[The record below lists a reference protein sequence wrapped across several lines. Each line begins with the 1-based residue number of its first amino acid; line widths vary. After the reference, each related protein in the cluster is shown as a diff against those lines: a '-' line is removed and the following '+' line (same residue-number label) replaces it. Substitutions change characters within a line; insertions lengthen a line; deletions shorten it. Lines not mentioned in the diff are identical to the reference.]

1 MVSVEH
7 NDPINEKILAISEDK
22 IEGFVRE
29 PFEEIA
35 ERSGVEVDVVM
46 ARIGAMLRAGT
57 IRRVRQTLLA
67 TNLADGALVAWK
79 VGEDKM
85 DAAFDFMF
93 QRDPFSGHVVL
104 RSTDTLTAGSDY
116 KLWTT
121 VKVPHGFSLEEHCR
135 LLAGKVG
142 AERFRIMPAKGI
154 FTLGV
159 GHVRR
164 KAIEPGS
171 RADIPAKMIEVRAV
185 ELSEREWAV
194 LLALITGYALF
205 FFISKHVHHVCPA
218 CAASHFDADATRHF
232 SEIATALIVALA
244 IHSTTDGLALGIQG
258 ETPGTGATKWSLFS
272 ALCIHKVPEG
282 LALGGLLIGAGLQRA
297 AAVGWVAAVEA
308 TTLLGGVIG
317 YFLLTNISMLWLGLI
332 MAHVGGGFIYLAT
345 HAVVGEMLKHG
356 KKLVLTSFALGIA
369 LIAVLNIGL
378 RLVR

>member
-1 MVSVEH
+1 M
-7 NDPINEKILAISEDK
+7 
-22 IEGFVRE
+22 
-29 PFEEIA
+29 
-35 ERSGVEVDVVM
+35 
-46 ARIGAMLRAGT
+46 
-57 IRRVRQTLLA
+57 
-67 TNLADGALVAWK
+67 
-79 VGEDKM
+79 
-85 DAAFDFMF
+85 
-93 QRDPFSGHVVL
+93 
-104 RSTDTLTAGSDY
+104 
-116 KLWTT
+116 
-121 VKVPHGFSLEEHCR
+121 
-135 LLAGKVG
+135 
-142 AERFRIMPAKGI
+142 
-154 FTLGV
+154 
-159 GHVRR
+159 
-164 KAIEPGS
+164 
-171 RADIPAKMIEVRAV
+171 
-185 ELSEREWAV
+185 
-194 LLALITGYALF
+194 
-205 FFISKHVHHVCPA
+205 CPA

-282 LALGGLLIGAGLQRA
+282 LALGGLLIGAGLQRT

-317 YFLLTNISMLWLGLI
+317 YFFLTNISMLWLGLI